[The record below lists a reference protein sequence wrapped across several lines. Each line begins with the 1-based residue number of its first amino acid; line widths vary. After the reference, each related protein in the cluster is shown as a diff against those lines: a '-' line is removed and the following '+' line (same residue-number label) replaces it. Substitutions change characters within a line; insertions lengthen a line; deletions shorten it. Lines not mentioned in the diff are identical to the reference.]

1 MRAASSTLLLLTIS
15 ALSAPLAAQVQVRVN
30 SVPQVPAPPAV
41 ERVHGLRGAGFNDR
55 AAWPD
60 SFDAADFRLLTDSI
74 SLLAKQIE
82 KAEMAGDD
90 PGQIGQL
97 QGRLGALEGRLGA
110 LRGRLGALQGQLGR
124 VEVRVGEL
132 PHPRMV
138 HATHPLSP
146 KELTK
151 LLKQVSSDPH
161 GAKLPPPDSIVTG
174 NFAVGPE
181 MTVGR
186 VATMGTLDVFG
197 NVNGDAVA
205 LDGDVIVHKGAHI
218 TGDALAIGG
227 TVRLDGGTV
236 DGEMRSLDRAI
247 TPTQAA
253 AASSSGFLSILDQV
267 QRTMGALVVMVL
279 LGFGA
284 MVFAEDRLRV
294 VSSAIETR
302 FGRSLFAGILTEV
315 SFIPALVL
323 AIVLLVITIIGIIL
337 LPVAIPGLFVVGAL
351 LTALGFLA
359 VSRVAGQALTRRAAT
374 VSVRGAELRSML
386 AGLFFFFGLW
396 LAAAVLSWVPV
407 LGSLLHALA
416 FVVTWAAATVG
427 LGAAVITRGGGRP
440 TTAPVVAAPEGSE
453 LGWQTPTPISGI
465 AAARRQATNTPEV

>member
-1 MRAASSTLLLLTIS
+1 MRTASWTLLLTASL
-15 ALSAPLAAQVQVRVN
+15 LSAPLAAQGRGN
-30 SVPQVPAPPAV
+30 VPPPVPPAPAV
-41 ERVHGLRGAGFNDR
+41 ERVQITQGSRFNGRGVWLD
-55 AAWPD
+55 PVD
-60 SFDAADFRLLTDSI
+60 QKKLELLTDSI
-74 SLLAKQIE
+74 NLLAEQIT
-82 KAEMAGDD
+82 KAQMAGAAS
-90 PGQIGQL
+90 GEIGHL

-110 LRGRLGALQGQLGR
+110 LHGRLGALQGQLGR
-124 VEVRVGEL
+124 VEVRVGER
-132 PHPRMV
+132 PQRRV
-138 HATHPLSP
+138 ARVTHPLSP
-146 KELTK
+146 KQLTR

-161 GAKLPPPDSIVTG
+161 GAKLPPQDSIVTG
-174 NFAVGPE
+174 NFAVGPA
-181 MTVGR
+181 MSVGR
-186 VATMGTLDVFG
+186 VASLGNLDVFG
-197 NVNGDAVA
+197 TVNGDAIA
-205 LDGDVIVHKGAHI
+205 LEGDVIVHKGAHV
-218 TGDALAIGG
+218 TGDALSVGG

-236 DGEMRSLDRAI
+236 DGEMRSLDRAV
-247 TPTQAA
+247 TPTQAV
-253 AASSSGFLSILDQV
+253 AASSSGFLSILDEL

-302 FGRSLFAGILTEV
+302 FGKSLFAGILTEV

-323 AIVLLVITIIGIIL
+323 AVVLLVITIIGIVL
-337 LPVAIPGLFVVGAL
+337 LPVAIPGMFVVGAL

-359 VSRVAGQALTRRAAT
+359 ISRVAGQALTRRAAT

-427 LGAAVITRGGGRP
+427 LGAAVITRGGSRP
-440 TTAPVVAAPEGSE
+440 MTTPVAATPEGSE

>member
-1 MRAASSTLLLLTIS
+1 MRAASCVLLLTIS
-15 ALSAPLAAQVQVRVN
+15 ALSVPLEAQGRVRATPP
-30 SVPQVPAPPAV
+30 VPPAPQV
-41 ERVHGLRGAGFNDR
+41 ERVQVIGGAGFNDR

-60 SFDAADFRLLTDSI
+60 SFSEGEIKLIADSMKLV
-74 SLLAKQIE
+74 AKELE
-82 KAEMAGDD
+82 KARIGDNAD
-90 PGQIGQL
+90 PARIGY
-97 QGRLGALEGRLGA
+97 LEGRLGA
-110 LRGRLGALQGQLGR
+110 LGGRLGAVQGRLGALQGRFGQMQ
-124 VEVRVGEL
+124 VHVGDL
-132 PHPRMV
+132 PEPKIAHS
-138 HATHPLSP
+138 THPLSP
-146 KELTK
+146 KALTK

-161 GAKLPPPDSIVTG
+161 GAELPPQDSITIG
-174 NFAVGPE
+174 SFAVGPGAA
-181 MTVGR
+181 VGR
-186 VATMGTLDVFG
+186 VAALGQLDVFG
-197 NVNGDAVA
+197 TVTGDAIA
-205 LDGDVIVHKGAHI
+205 LDGDVIVHKGAHV
-218 TGDALAIGG
+218 TGDALAVGG

-247 TPTQAA
+247 APSEAVA
-253 AASSSGFLSILDQV
+253 AASSSGFLSTLDEL
-267 QRTMGALVVMVL
+267 QRVMGALVVMVL

-284 MVFAEDRLRV
+284 MVFAEERLRV

-337 LPVAIPGLFVVGAL
+337 LPVAIPGMFVVGAL

-396 LAAAVLSWVPV
+396 LVAAVLSWVPV

-440 TTAPVVAAPEGSE
+440 TTAPLVDAPEGSE

>member
-1 MRAASSTLLLLTIS
+1 MRPASCTLLLAMSL
-15 ALSAPLAAQVQVRVN
+15 LSAPLAAQVRVN
-30 SVPQVPAPPAV
+30 VNVTPPAPPAPGV
-41 ERVHGLRGAGFNDR
+41 ERVQIIRGAGLNDR
-55 AAWPD
+55 GRWPD
-60 SFDAADFRLLTDSI
+60 SLDARELKLLTDSI
-74 SLLAKQIE
+74 TLLANEIT
-82 KAEMAGDD
+82 KAQLAGDASRRL
-90 PGQIGQL
+90 GQL

-110 LRGRLGALQGQLGR
+110 LHGRLGSLQGRPGR
-124 VEVRVGEL
+124 MEVRVGDL
-132 PHPRMV
+132 PQPPV
-138 HATHPLSP
+138 PHAAPALSP
-146 KELTK
+146 KQLTK

-161 GAKLPPPDSIVTG
+161 GAKLPPQDSIVRG
-174 NFAVGPE
+174 NFAVGPA
-181 MTVGR
+181 MSVGR
-186 VATMGTLDVFG
+186 VASLGTLDVFG
-197 NVNGDAVA
+197 TVNGDAVA
-205 LDGDVIVHKGAHI
+205 LDGDVIVHRGAHV
-218 TGDALAIGG
+218 TGDALSIGG

-236 DGEMRSLDRAI
+236 DGEMRSLDRAV

-253 AASSSGFLSILDQV
+253 AASSSGFLSILDQL

-302 FGRSLFAGILTEV
+302 FGKSLFAGILTEV

-323 AIVLLVITIIGIIL
+323 AVVLLVITIIGVIL
-337 LPVAIPGLFVVGAL
+337 LPVAIPGMFVVGAL
-351 LTALGFLA
+351 LTVLGFLA

-396 LAAAVLSWVPV
+396 VAAAVLNWVPV

-440 TTAPVVAAPEGSE
+440 ATVPVVAAPEGSE

>member
-1 MRAASSTLLLLTIS
+1 MRAASWTLLLTASL
-15 ALSAPLAAQVQVRVN
+15 LSAPLAAQGRGN
-30 SVPQVPAPPAV
+30 VPPPVPPAPAV
-41 ERVHGLRGAGFNDR
+41 ERVQITQGSRFNGRGVWLD
-55 AAWPD
+55 PVD
-60 SFDAADFRLLTDSI
+60 QKKLELLTDSI
-74 SLLAKQIE
+74 NLLADQIT
-82 KAEMAGDD
+82 KAQMAGAAS
-90 PGQIGQL
+90 GELGHL

-110 LRGRLGALQGQLGR
+110 LQGQLGR
-124 VEVRVGEL
+124 VELRVGER
-132 PHPRMV
+132 PRRRV
-138 HATHPLSP
+138 ARVTHPLSP
-146 KELTK
+146 KQLTRF
-151 LLKQVSSDPH
+151 LKQVSSDPH
-161 GAKLPPPDSIVTG
+161 GARLPPQDSIVTG
-174 NFAVGPE
+174 NFAVGPA
-181 MTVGR
+181 MSVGR
-186 VATMGTLDVFG
+186 VASLGNLDVFG
-197 NVNGDAVA
+197 TVNGDAIA
-205 LDGDVIVHKGAHI
+205 LEGDVIVHKGAHV
-218 TGDALAIGG
+218 TGDALSVGG

-236 DGEMRSLDRAI
+236 DGEMRSLDRAV
-247 TPTQAA
+247 TPTQAV
-253 AASSSGFLSILDQV
+253 AASSSGFLSILDEL

-302 FGRSLFAGILTEV
+302 FGKSLFAGILTEV

-323 AIVLLVITIIGIIL
+323 AVVLLVITIIGIVL
-337 LPVAIPGLFVVGAL
+337 LPVAIPGMFVVGAL

-359 VSRVAGQALTRRAAT
+359 ISRVAGQALTRRAAT

-427 LGAAVITRGGGRP
+427 LGAAVITRGGSRP
-440 TTAPVVAAPEGSE
+440 MTTPVAATPEGSE

>member
-1 MRAASSTLLLLTIS
+1 MRAASCTLLLTASL
-15 ALSAPLAAQVQVRVN
+15 LSAPLAAQVRVHVAPP
-30 SVPQVPAPPAV
+30 VPPAPTV
-41 ERVHGLRGAGFNDR
+41 ERVQVTQGSRFNGRGP
-55 AAWPD
+55 WLD
-60 SFDAADFRLLTDSI
+60 SADQKKLELLTDSI
-74 SLLAKQIE
+74 NLLAEEIT
-82 KAEMAGDD
+82 KAQMAGAES
-90 PGQIGQL
+90 GELGHL

-110 LRGRLGALQGQLGR
+110 LHGRLGALQGQLGR

-132 PHPRMV
+132 PQRRIARV
-138 HATHPLSP
+138 THPLSP
-146 KELTK
+146 KQLTR

-161 GAKLPPPDSIVTG
+161 GAKLPPQDSIVTG
-174 NFAVGPE
+174 NFAVGPA
-181 MTVGR
+181 MSVGR
-186 VATMGTLDVFG
+186 VASLGTLDVFG
-197 NVNGDAVA
+197 TMNGDAIA
-205 LDGDVIVHKGAHI
+205 LDGDVIVHKGAHV
-218 TGDALAIGG
+218 TGDALSIGG

-236 DGEMRSLDRAI
+236 DGEMRSLDRAV

-253 AASSSGFLSILDQV
+253 AASSSGFLSILDEL

-294 VSSAIETR
+294 VSSAIESR
-302 FGRSLFAGILTEV
+302 FGKSLFAGILTEV

-323 AIVLLVITIIGIIL
+323 AVVLLVITIIGIVL
-337 LPVAIPGLFVVGAL
+337 LPVAIPGMFVVGAL
-351 LTALGFLA
+351 LTVLGFLA
-359 VSRVAGQALTRRAAT
+359 VSRIAGQALTRRAAT

-427 LGAAVITRGGGRP
+427 LGAAVITRGGSRP
-440 TTAPVVAAPEGSE
+440 TTTPVAATPEGSE

>member
-1 MRAASSTLLLLTIS
+1 MRAASCTLLLTMSL
-15 ALSAPLAAQVQVRVN
+15 LSAPLGAQVRVKVTPP
-30 SVPQVPAPPAV
+30 VPPPPGV
-41 ERVHGLRGAGFNDR
+41 ERVQVTQGSGFNDR
-55 AAWPD
+55 GAWPD
-60 SFDAADFRLLTDSI
+60 SLDEGELKLLTDSI
-74 SLLAKQIE
+74 SFLANEIA
-82 KAEMAGDD
+82 KAEMAGEAA
-90 PGQIGQL
+90 GRLGQL

-110 LRGRLGALQGQLGR
+110 LHGRLGALQGQFER
-124 VEVRVGEL
+124 TQVRVGEL
-132 PHPRMV
+132 PQRRIA
-138 HATHPLSP
+138 HAQHPLSP
-146 KELTK
+146 KELTR
-151 LLKQVSSDPH
+151 LLKQVSGDPH
-161 GAKLPPPDSIVTG
+161 GAKLPPQDSIITG
-174 NFAVGPE
+174 NFAVAPA
-181 MTVGR
+181 MSLGR
-186 VATMGTLDVFG
+186 VATVGTLDVFG
-197 NVNGDAVA
+197 TVNGDAIA
-205 LDGDVIVHKGAHI
+205 LDGDVIVHKGAHV
-218 TGDALAIGG
+218 TGDALSIGG

-247 TPTQAA
+247 TPTQAV
-253 AASSSGFLSILDQV
+253 AASSSGFLSILDEL

-302 FGRSLFAGILTEV
+302 FGRSLFAGILAEV
-315 SFIPALVL
+315 SFIPGLVL
-323 AIVLLVITIIGIIL
+323 AVVLLVITIIGIIL
-337 LPVAIPGLFVVGAL
+337 LPVAIPGIFVVGAL

-440 TTAPVVAAPEGSE
+440 TTTPVVAAPEGSE

>member
-1 MRAASSTLLLLTIS
+1 MRAASCTVLLTMS
-15 ALSAPLAAQVQVRVN
+15 LLSTPLMAQVRVKV
-30 SVPQVPAPPAV
+30 VPPVPPAPGV
-41 ERVHGLRGAGFNDR
+41 ERVRIIQGAGFNDR
-55 AAWPD
+55 GAWPD
-60 SFDAADFRLLTDSI
+60 SLDERELKLLTDSI
-74 SLLAKQIE
+74 TLLANQIA
-82 KAEMAGDD
+82 KAQLAGEAA
-90 PGQIGQL
+90 GQLGHL

-110 LRGRLGALQGQLGR
+110 LHGRLGALQGQLGR
-124 VEVRVGEL
+124 MEVRVGDL
-132 PHPRMV
+132 PQPRV
-138 HATHPLSP
+138 AHVAPSLSP
-146 KELTK
+146 KQLAK

-161 GAKLPPPDSIVTG
+161 GAKLPPQDSIITG
-174 NFAVGPE
+174 DF
-181 MTVGR
+181 TVVPAMSLGR
-186 VATMGTLDVFG
+186 VATLGTLDVFG
-197 NVNGDAVA
+197 TVNGDAIA
-205 LDGDVIVHKGAHI
+205 LNGDVIVHRGAHI
-218 TGDALAIGG
+218 TGDALSIGG

-236 DGEMRSLDRAI
+236 DGEMRSLDRAV

-253 AASSSGFLSILDQV
+253 AASSSGFLSILDEL

-302 FGRSLFAGILTEV
+302 FGKSLFAGILTEV

-323 AIVLLVITIIGIIL
+323 AVVLLVITIIGIIL
-337 LPVAIPGLFVVGAL
+337 LPVAIPGMFVVGAL
-351 LTALGFLA
+351 LTVLGFLA

>member
-1 MRAASSTLLLLTIS
+1 MRAASCTLLLMS
-15 ALSAPLAAQVQVRVN
+15 FALSAPLAAQVTVKVAPP
-30 SVPQVPAPPAV
+30 VPPAPTV
-41 ERVHGLRGAGFNDR
+41 ERVQIIQGSGLNGRR
-55 AAWPD
+55 AWPD
-60 SFDAADFRLLTDSI
+60 SLDQGELKLLTDSI
-74 SLLAKQIE
+74 TLLANEIV
-82 KAEMAGDD
+82 KARMAGEAA
-90 PGQIGQL
+90 GRLGEL

-110 LRGRLGALQGQLGR
+110 LHGRLGALQGQLGR
-124 VEVRVGEL
+124 MEVRVGEL
-132 PHPRMV
+132 PQRRLA
-138 HATHPLSP
+138 HARHPLSP
-146 KELTK
+146 KELTRF
-151 LLKQVSSDPH
+151 LKQVSNDPH
-161 GAKLPPPDSIVTG
+161 GAKLPPQDSIVSG
-174 NFAVGPE
+174 NFAVGPG
-181 MTVGR
+181 MSLGR

-197 NVNGDAVA
+197 TVNGDAIA
-205 LDGDVIVHKGAHI
+205 LDGDVIVHKGAHV
-218 TGDALAIGG
+218 TGDALSIGG

-236 DGEMRSLDRAI
+236 DGEMRSLDRAV
-247 TPTQAA
+247 TPTKAA
-253 AASSSGFLSILDQV
+253 AASSSGFLTILDEL

-302 FGRSLFAGILTEV
+302 FGKSLFAGILTEV

-323 AIVLLVITIIGIIL
+323 AAVLLVITIVGIIL
-337 LPVAIPGLFVVGAL
+337 LPVAIPGMFVVGAL
-351 LTALGFLA
+351 LTVLGFLA

-440 TTAPVVAAPEGSE
+440 TTPPVVAAPEGSE

>member
-1 MRAASSTLLLLTIS
+1 MRAASCTLLLTMS
-15 ALSAPLAAQVQVRVN
+15 VLSAPLAAQVRVKA
-30 SVPQVPAPPAV
+30 VPPVPPAPAV
-41 ERVHGLRGAGFNDR
+41 ERVQIQQGSGFNDR
-55 AAWPD
+55 GAWPD
-60 SFDAADFRLLTDSI
+60 SLSEAELKLLTDSI
-74 SLLAKQIE
+74 DLLANEI
-82 KAEMAGDD
+82 ANASDAGEAA
-90 PGQIGQL
+90 GRVGQL

-110 LRGRLGALQGQLGR
+110 LHGRLGALQGQFGR
-124 VEVRVGEL
+124 MQVRVGEL
-132 PHPRMV
+132 PQRRIV
-138 HATHPLSP
+138 HVQHPLSP

-161 GAKLPPPDSIVTG
+161 GAKLPPQDSIIPG
-174 NFAVGPE
+174 NFAVGPA
-181 MTVGR
+181 MSLGR
-186 VATMGTLDVFG
+186 TATLGTLDIFG
-197 NVNGDAVA
+197 TVNGDAIA
-205 LDGDVIVHKGAHI
+205 LNGDVIVHKGAHV
-218 TGDALAIGG
+218 TGDALSIGG

-247 TPTQAA
+247 TPTQTV
-253 AASSSGFLSILDQV
+253 AASSSGFLSILDEL

-302 FGRSLFAGILTEV
+302 FGKSLLAGILTEV

-323 AIVLLVITIIGIIL
+323 AVVLLVITIIGIIL
-337 LPVAIPGLFVVGAL
+337 LPVAIPGMFVVGAL

>member
-1 MRAASSTLLLLTIS
+1 MRAASCTLLLTMSL
-15 ALSAPLAAQVQVRVN
+15 LSAPLAAQVRVKV
-30 SVPQVPAPPAV
+30 VPPVPPAPGV
-41 ERVHGLRGAGFNDR
+41 ERVQIIQGAGFNDR
-55 AAWPD
+55 GAWPD
-60 SFDAADFRLLTDSI
+60 SLDERELKLLTDSI
-74 SLLAKQIE
+74 TLLANQIA
-82 KAEMAGDD
+82 KAQLAGEAA
-90 PGQIGQL
+90 GQLGHL

-110 LRGRLGALQGQLGR
+110 LHGRLGALQGQLGR
-124 VEVRVGEL
+124 MEVRVGDL
-132 PHPRMV
+132 PQPRV
-138 HATHPLSP
+138 AHAPAVLSP
-146 KELTK
+146 KQLAR

-161 GAKLPPPDSIVTG
+161 GAKLPPQDSIVMG
-174 NFAVGPE
+174 NFAVAPA
-181 MTVGR
+181 MSLGR
-186 VATMGTLDVFG
+186 VASLGTLDVFG
-197 NVNGDAVA
+197 TVNGDAIA
-205 LDGDVIVHKGAHI
+205 LDGDVIVHRGAHI
-218 TGDALAIGG
+218 TGDALSIGG

-236 DGEMRSLDRAI
+236 DGEMRSLDRAV

-253 AASSSGFLSILDQV
+253 AASSTGFLSILDEL

-302 FGRSLFAGILTEV
+302 FGKSLFAGILTEV

-323 AIVLLVITIIGIIL
+323 AVVLLVITIIGIIL
-337 LPVAIPGLFVVGAL
+337 LPVAIPGMFVVGAL
-351 LTALGFLA
+351 LTVLGFLA

>member
-1 MRAASSTLLLLTIS
+1 MRAASCSLVLMFT
-15 ALSAPLAAQVQVRVN
+15 ALSAPLAGQVRARAVPQAPTPPVIERVQVQRD
-30 SVPQVPAPPAV
+30 
-41 ERVHGLRGAGFNDR
+41 GAGFNEAGAWMDSLGGAELKALADSMKLVAGELE
-55 AAWPD
+55 AARHD
-60 SFDAADFRLLTDSI
+60 VNADPAR
-74 SLLAKQIE
+74 
-82 KAEMAGDD
+82 
-90 PGQIGQL
+90 IGY
-97 QGRLGALEGRLGA
+97 LEGRLGA
-110 LRGRLGALQGQLGR
+110 LGGRLGAMQGRLGALQGRFGR
-124 VEVRVGEL
+124 MQVRVGDL
-132 PHPRMV
+132 PHPP
-138 HATHPLSP
+138 ATHVRHERSP
-146 KELTK
+146 KGLTRF
-151 LLKQVSSDPH
+151 LKQVSSDPE
-161 GAKLPPPDSIVTG
+161 GAKLPPQDSIAKG
-174 NFAVGPE
+174 DFAVAQGAA
-181 MTVGR
+181 VGR
-186 VATMGTLDVFG
+186 VAALGQLDVFG
-197 NVNGDAVA
+197 TVIGDAVA
-205 LDGDVIVHKGAHI
+205 LDGDVIVHRGARI

-227 TVRLDGGTV
+227 TVRLDGGVV

-247 TPTQAA
+247 TPTQAV
-253 AASSSGFLSILDQV
+253 AASSSGFLGILDEL
-267 QRTMGALVVMVL
+267 QRAMGALVVMVL

-284 MVFAEDRLRV
+284 MVFAEERLRV

-323 AIVLLVITIIGIIL
+323 AVVLLVITIVGIIL

-396 LAAAVLSWVPV
+396 LVAAILSWVPV

-440 TTAPVVAAPEGSE
+440 TTAAVVAAPEGSE

-465 AAARRQATNTPEV
+465 AAARRQATTTPEV